1 MDFNV
6 NILGILTSS
15 NSNRSAWI
23 LVGGRSSRMGADK
36 ARADSGGRALALRVA
51 DKAALV
57 CGAVSLVGDPAIYG
71 DLGLPVIADRFPG
84 QGPLAGIEAALAQ
97 TSSDPNLIIACD
109 MPAIN
114 ENLLE
119 ELFTA
124 DADCAMPR
132 HDDGKVEPLC
142 AVYQRRCHPVIR
154 EALEAGIRKV
164 TDALRLLENHGLA
177 IRYIR
182 VSSPSSFANLN
193 TPEDWRR
200 YHHG

>member
-1 MDFNV
+1 
-6 NILGILTSS
+6 
-15 NSNRSAWI
+15 
-23 LVGGRSSRMGADK
+23 MGADK

-57 CGAVSLVGDPAIYG
+57 CGTVSLVGDPAAYG

-119 ELFTA
+119 ELFTT

-164 TDALRLLENHGLA
+164 TDALRLLENHRLA